1 MDTPNIRWS
10 LIKDI
15 GNDSRQLMTILM
27 KMWLVV
33 VCLRERCKEV

>member
-1 MDTPNIRWS
+1 MRWS

-33 VCLRERCKEV
+33 YLRERCKEV